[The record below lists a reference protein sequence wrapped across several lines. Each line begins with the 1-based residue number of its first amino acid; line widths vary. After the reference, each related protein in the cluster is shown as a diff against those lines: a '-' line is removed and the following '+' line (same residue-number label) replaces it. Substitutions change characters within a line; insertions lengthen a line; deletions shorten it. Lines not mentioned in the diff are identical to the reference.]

1 MNKLF
6 LLVASWST
14 VLALHA
20 QETQEPPLIQVTPEA
35 TAPKTKSDKASG
47 EKSPQQYFITIG
59 HVLDRHTGTFEYINI
74 EGNGDVARSRQVNST
89 YQLGFGVRAGKFE
102 TIFAANHSRPVV
114 DFGFLELEDPFTY
127 DYMLVDFGFE
137 ERYHLASWGANT
149 AYISAGFGGS
159 STRSAYQ
166 NKGSRYVDLM
176 DPMMEKYVPDFG
188 IWYSYGAG
196 IQHSINEKHQIIVGV
211 LGKNRLTDYEL
222 DPIDLVDPNQSQTLK
237 FNSLGLYAALHIKL

>member
-6 LLVASWST
+6 LLVASWSAM
-14 VLALHA
+14 LALHA
-20 QETQEPPLIQVTPEA
+20 QGTQETPLIQVTPEA
-35 TAPKTKSDKASG
+35 TATETKPDKASG
-47 EKSPQQYFITIG
+47 EKSPLHYSITIG
-59 HVLDRHTGTFEYINI
+59 HVLDRHTGTFEYTNI

-102 TIFAANHSRPVV
+102 TIFAVNHSRPVV

-127 DYMLVDFGFE
+127 DYTLVDFGFE
-137 ERYHLASWGANT
+137 ERYHVASWGANT

-176 DPMMEKYVPDFG
+176 EGNYVPDLG

-196 IQHSINEKHQIIVGV
+196 IQHAINEKHQIVVGL

-222 DPIDLVDPNQSQTLK
+222 DPIDVVDPNQSQTLK